1 MNFLWIVINTF
12 LPFFFMG
19 HDVFSPAFKNGFI
32 HICGSMTVYD
42 KFGHCYNSN
51 HGNVKVFTNTGSV
64 TMCAWTLYCFAYVQQ
79 GIIIFKF
86 IYM

>member
-1 MNFLWIVINTF
+1 MLSAHL
-12 LPFFFMG
+12 LPFFLWDMMF
-19 HDVFSPAFKNGFI
+19 FSSFQEWLYSHMWF
-32 HICGSMTVYD
+32 MTVYD

-79 GIIIFKF
+79 GIATL
-86 IYM
+86 